1 MCACSLSCGGSKSCD
16 VVVDIMRILEIKK
29 AKDNV
34 PHEHCIKNK
43 MEFVD
48 LYMLFVTNATSP
60 HMILGCDNSTFDF
73 VQL

>member
-1 MCACSLSCGGSKSCD
+1 
-16 VVVDIMRILEIKK
+16 MRILEIKK